1 MAIDL
6 TYAAQSSVLSQGL
19 ADVLNSSVLKD
30 VVLACSEGNSLK
42 AHRLILATF
51 SPYFKQALVVCKEKT
66 PTILLPDVKVKVME
80 VLLDFMYTGNI
91 RLKKDL
97 LGDLEEANRYL
108 RITGLS
114 ELLSKHVGSSL
125 PPNKKQRIDE
135 GSLPLMKPSSMFRPW
150 ESPVSEPRP
159 QYTFPWMPSM
169 HTSPTL
175 TSSMLF
181 PMASGDNLSKT
192 MPFPISTG
200 DSMMSQTTPSL
211 SSSMPWSLPFPM
223 PNGNPFLSATV
234 PSLSAFLPRYT
245 EKSLSETA
253 PLPFTIS
260 YPDHYEQFTLSESRK
275 VKSKSKKSK
284 TNTRKNIENVDDQAK
299 NSRYLVPGKQR
310 CDICNSDFFNVAGHK
325 TVAHGLLKKP
335 IVCCGTT
342 FTTRTELKRH
352 KKTHKY

>member
-6 TYAAQSSVLSQGL
+6 TYAAQSSVLSHGL

-42 AHRLILATF
+42 AHRLILATS
-51 SPYFKQALVVCKEKT
+51 SPYFKRALSVCKEKI
-66 PTILLPDVKVKVME
+66 PTILLPDVKVNIME

-91 RLKKDL
+91 RFNKSL
-97 LGDLEEANRYL
+97 LDDLEEANRQL
-108 RITGLS
+108 RITGLN
-114 ELLSKHVGSSL
+114 ELLSKHVGSSR
-125 PPNKKQRIDE
+125 PPNKKQRIE
-135 GSLPLMKPSSMFRPW
+135 GGSLSSVKPSSMFRPW
-150 ESPVSEPRP
+150 ESPVSEPSIP
-159 QYTFPWMPSM
+159 QYTLPWMPSI
-169 HTSPTL
+169 HTSPAL
-175 TSSMLF
+175 SSSMLL

-192 MPFPISTG
+192 MPFPI
-200 DSMMSQTTPSL
+200 SQTTPSL

-223 PNGNPFLSATV
+223 PNGNPFLSATA
-234 PSLSAFLPRYT
+234 PSLAAYLPRYT
-245 EKSLSETA
+245 EASLSETA

-260 YPDHYEQFTLSESRK
+260 YPDHFVEQQFTRK

-284 TNTRKNIENVDDQAK
+284 TSTRKNKEEDQVK
-299 NSRYLVPGKQR
+299 GSRYLVPGKQR

-335 IVCCGTT
+335 IVCCGDT

>member
-30 VVLACSEGNSLK
+30 VVLACSDGNSLK

-51 SPYFKQALVVCKEKT
+51 SPYFKRALASCKEKS
-66 PTILLPDVKVKVME
+66 PTILLPDVKVNIME

-97 LGDLEEANRYL
+97 LVDLEEANR
-108 RITGLS
+108 IFKIKGLS

-125 PPNKKQRIDE
+125 PPNKKQRIE
-135 GSLPLMKPSSMFRPW
+135 GDSLPSVKPSSMFRPW
-150 ESPVSEPRP
+150 ESPVSDPTP
-159 QYTFPWMPSM
+159 QYTLPWMPSM
-169 HTSPTL
+169 HTSPIL

-181 PMASGDNLSKT
+181 PMAPVDNLSKT
-192 MPFPISTG
+192 MPFPISTEG
-200 DSMMSQTTPSL
+200 SMTPSL
-211 SSSMPWSLPFPM
+211 SSSMPWSLPFSM
-223 PNGNPFLSATV
+223 HNGNPFLSATA

-245 EKSLSETA
+245 ETSLSETA

-260 YPDHYEQFTLSESRK
+260 YPDHYDQFTLSESRK

-284 TNTRKNIENVDDQAK
+284 TSTRKNKADDQGK
-299 NSRYLVPGKQR
+299 GSRYLVPGKQR

-335 IVCCGTT
+335 IVCCGDT

>member
-30 VVLACSEGNSLK
+30 VVLACSEGKSLK

-51 SPYFKQALVVCKEKT
+51 SPYFKKALAVCKEKT
-66 PTILLPDVKVKVME
+66 PTILLPDLKVNVME

-97 LGDLEEANRYL
+97 LGDLEEANKQL

-125 PPNKKQRIDE
+125 PPNKKQRIE
-135 GSLPLMKPSSMFRPW
+135 VGSFPSVKPSSMFRPW
-150 ESPVSEPRP
+150 ESPVSEPLP
-159 QYTFPWMPSM
+159 QYTLPWMPSM
-169 HTSPTL
+169 HTTPTL
-175 TSSMLF
+175 SSSMLF
-181 PMASGDNLSKT
+181 PMAASGDNLSKT
-192 MPFPISTG
+192 MPFPIS
-200 DSMMSQTTPSL
+200 QTTPSL
-211 SSSMPWSLPFPM
+211 SSSMPWTLPFPM
-223 PNGNPFLSATV
+223 PNGNPFLSATA
-234 PSLSAFLPRYT
+234 PTLSAFLPRYT
-245 EKSLSETA
+245 ETSLSETA

-260 YPDHYEQFTLSESRK
+260 YPDHYDQFTLSESRK
-275 VKSKSKKSK
+275 VKSKSKKFK
-284 TNTRKNIENVDDQAK
+284 TSTRKNKTDDQGK
-299 NSRYLVPGKQR
+299 GSRCLVPGKQR

-335 IVCCGTT
+335 IVCCGDT